1 MDGSPFLLD
10 REAVVQLQKLCKD
23 PDSNPS
29 GCQTVYLTE
38 NGMMAVQGLT
48 MDADT
53 YANMENV
60 LPGKSGVLI
69 KPEIILEAARLYRA
83 GSA

>member
-1 MDGSPFLLD
+1 MGHVSTD
-10 REAVVQLQKLCKD
+10 REAVVRLQKLCKD
-23 PDSNPS
+23 PESNPG
-29 GCQTVYLTE
+29 GCQSVYLAE

-53 YANMENV
+53 FANMEHV
-60 LPGKSGVLI
+60 LPGESGVLI
-69 KPEIILEAARLYRA
+69 KPEIILEAARLYQA

>member
-1 MDGSPFLLD
+1 M
-10 REAVVQLQKLCKD
+10 RLQKLCKD

-29 GCQTVYLTE
+29 GCQSVYLVE
-38 NGMMAVQGLT
+38 NGMLAVQGLA

-53 YANMENV
+53 VANMENV
-60 LPGKSGVLI
+60 LPGEAGVLI
-69 KPEIILEAARLYRA
+69 KPEIILEAARLYQA

>member
-1 MDGSPFLLD
+1 
-10 REAVVQLQKLCKD
+10 
-23 PDSNPS
+23 
-29 GCQTVYLTE
+29 VYLAE

-53 YANMENV
+53 FANMENV
-60 LPGKSGVLI
+60 LPGEGGVLI
-69 KPEIILEAARLYRA
+69 KPEIIIEAARLYQT